1 MAAGV
6 AKRYTDGARKG
17 HDKPGLQQ
25 VKPGRSSRRKQ
36 SPAQD
41 EDEDEDEGED
51 VTKPQRKSQR
61 IQEKSKQ
68 NCQQALSACPKTSL
82 KSPRP
87 QEKQSATQKWAARGG
102 QTRYLQ
108 KAAAKQDNHSKEK
121 IRGQPKA
128 SPAAPGVPKSSQSP
142 SSLCWIKLLTQ
153 IAKRQPYVVTGDEQL
168 GNLKRPTR
176 ALEQHAA
183 PRTGHDKES
192 FIETWLNGSSW
203 FHREP
208 IEHEPQLVVL
218 DNMAPPP
225 TTVFSFS
232 NSTFE
237 RMTTPS
243 RKSGGPSASVHD
255 SNYRESLRRR
265 NIYINRDHPPAELM
279 KRARTIISTERKSP
293 GMNDKTAQGLVAT
306 SRKVENQPEADIMR
320 TLAPGI
326 IPAMNVLP
334 DERLASNT
342 NQLWSNCVPVPLNPA
357 VLTVPLPLPR
367 PKPDLVFGYSDA
379 AFSCNQLETI
389 PFLIDD
395 QFGRSYAVPDWVVRF
410 PFLQVE
416 FKSQAK
422 GGTHY
427 IATNQ
432 VAGAGACATIGK
444 IDLIQRSF
452 GMKEFDY
459 HEPQYF
465 SLTMDHELARINVH
479 WLRAD
484 EGGRHSFHV
493 ETLSNHLL
501 NDANA
506 IRAVSRAIQNILDW
520 GTGTRL
526 EGLCT
531 ALDAYRET
539 VVHSLAVTNP
549 QRAQESEV
557 LPPTQSGTPTL
568 GRMLPPDSRGRG
580 ARHASTATSKA
591 PQDRVDVPTNVQAD
605 AYSRHSLED
614 GQTRRRIK
622 PTQKVRDNIFQGR
635 RQ

>member
-36 SPAQD
+36 PPAQD
-41 EDEDEDEGED
+41 KDEGED
-51 VTKPQRKSQR
+51 VIEPQRKSQR
-61 IQEKSKQ
+61 IQEKPKQ
-68 NCQQALSACPKTSL
+68 NCQQALSASPKASL

-87 QEKQSATQKWAARGG
+87 KEKQSATQKRAARGG

-108 KAAAKQDNHSKEK
+108 KAAAKQDNRSKEK
-121 IRGQPKA
+121 IRGQPTA
-128 SPAAPGVPKSSQSP
+128 SPAAPGVPKS
-142 SSLCWIKLLTQ
+142 T
-153 IAKRQPYVVTGDEQL
+153 KRQPYVVTGDEQL
-168 GNLKRPTR
+168 GNVKRPTR

-208 IEHEPQLVVL
+208 TEDEPQLAAL

-232 NSTFE
+232 NNTLE

-243 RKSGGPSASVHD
+243 RKSGEPSASVHD
-255 SNYRESLRRR
+255 SHYRESLGRR
-265 NIYINRDHPPAELM
+265 NIYINHDHPPAELM
-279 KRARTIISTERKSP
+279 KRARTIISKERKSP
-293 GMNDKTAQGLVAT
+293 GINDKTAQMLVAT
-306 SRKVENQPEADIMR
+306 LREVENEPEADIMR
-320 TLAPGI
+320 TFESGI
-326 IPAMNVLP
+326 IPAANVLP
-334 DERLASNT
+334 DKRLTSNA
-342 NQLWSNCVPVPLNPA
+342 NQLWSNCVSVPLDPT

-367 PKPDLVFGYSDA
+367 PKPDLVFGYSNA
-379 AFSCNQLETI
+379 AFTRDQLETI

-395 QFGRSYAVPDWVVRF
+395 QFGRSYAVPDWKVRF
-410 PFLQVE
+410 PFLQFE

-427 IATNQ
+427 IAANQ
-432 VAGAGACATIGK
+432 AAGAGAIATIGK
-444 IDLIQRSF
+444 IDLVQRSF

-459 HEPQYF
+459 HDPQYF
-465 SLTMDHELARINVH
+465 SVTMDHELARINVH

-493 ETLSNHLL
+493 ETFSNYLL

-531 ALDAYRET
+531 ALDAYREL

-591 PQDRVDVPTNVQAD
+591 PQDRVDLPTNVHAD
-605 AYSRHSLED
+605 AHSRHSLED
-614 GQTRRRIK
+614 GHTRRRLK